1 MERERKMNR
10 ERERWPDIER
20 QMDGE
25 GERHTDIERG
35 ILNLGFCQNNE

>member
-35 ILNLGFCQNNE
+35 ILNLGFCQNN